1 MVLSLLSL
9 VGEDFEIDE
18 FIEVVEVADG
28 LRLTDR
34 TNYSNRGITWV
45 GVTLEFDSVEQLA
58 KLGTEEDSFP
68 FIGEISV
75 ITDDDGNLS
84 FERNLNLHDDEAQEM
99 AFMFANTYWEFSIQ
113 FPGKV
118 LYANTVDQNIDDET
132 NTVTWIFSLASL
144 MQKPQQM
151 KATIVPPSNVGF
163 EAYLLIIAI
172 FLLVVVYVVIKRKTA
187 SAGN

>member
-1 MVLSLLSL
+1 M

-84 FERNLNLHDDEAQEM
+84 FERNLNLHDDE
-99 AFMFANTYWEFSIQ
+99 
-113 FPGKV
+113 
-118 LYANTVDQNIDDET
+118 T